1 MIDTFIGDARDY
13 NPKKLLS
20 DLIAGLT
27 VAIILIPQGMAYALL
42 AGMPPVYGLY
52 AALTPLLIYPIFAT
66 SRQLSVGPV
75 ALMSIIILS
84 GVSIFEEPG
93 TPRYIDMVLMTALLS
108 GILQL
113 VYSVLKL
120 GVLSNFLSKP
130 VMSGFISAA
139 GVIIAISQI
148 KYFLTLEVPRS
159 SSVVQMLIDDFN
171 KLDTSNWYSLI
182 LGGAGIAVI
191 LILKRIHK
199 LIPSYLIAVVIGI
212 VVLLIFDLQ
221 FKGVPIVGDIPQGLP
236 GFYAGFLNFDYVV
249 SLFPASLVISI
260 ICFIGSFS
268 IAKTLAPK
276 EQSLDISA
284 DKELVGLGMSKL
296 ISSFFMAMPSTGSF
310 TRSAINK
317 EAGAV
322 SGFASIF
329 AGVFIALTLAFFSSY
344 FYYLPEPILA
354 AIVITSVFSL
364 IDYKEAMRLF
374 ASDKMD
380 FWVLITTFTLTIVL
394 GIVNGIMAGVV
405 LSLMSVVIRSSKPHF
420 AELGRL
426 PHTQSFRNIKRYPE
440 AETTDNV
447 LIMRY
452 DQDLFFANAD
462 HFYYAIIKLVD
473 QRNPQKLV
481 LHLGAINNID
491 STAMDKMKELLENLK
506 SRHVDVNFTN
516 LSGPVRDKFH
526 ESGIYDI
533 LDKDAVHLS
542 VAHAVLGGNPNIEIN
557 ITKSKE
563 YSSQTNK

>member
-1 MIDTFIGDARDY
+1 
-13 NPKKLLS
+13 
-20 DLIAGLT
+20 
-27 VAIILIPQGMAYALL
+27 
-42 AGMPPVYGLY
+42 
-52 AALTPLLIYPIFAT
+52 
-66 SRQLSVGPV
+66 
-75 ALMSIIILS
+75 
-84 GVSIFEEPG
+84 
-93 TPRYIDMVLMTALLS
+93 
-108 GILQL
+108 
-113 VYSVLKL
+113 
-120 GVLSNFLSKP
+120 
-130 VMSGFISAA
+130 
-139 GVIIAISQI
+139 
-148 KYFLTLEVPRS
+148 
-159 SSVVQMLIDDFN
+159 
-171 KLDTSNWYSLI
+171 
-182 LGGAGIAVI
+182 
-191 LILKRIHK
+191 
-199 LIPSYLIAVVIGI
+199 
-212 VVLLIFDLQ
+212 
-221 FKGVPIVGDIPQGLP
+221 
-236 GFYAGFLNFDYVV
+236 
-249 SLFPASLVISI
+249 
-260 ICFIGSFS
+260 
-268 IAKTLAPK
+268 
-276 EQSLDISA
+276 
-284 DKELVGLGMSKL
+284 
-296 ISSFFMAMPSTGSF
+296 MAMPSTGSF